1 MNNNEISLNVK
12 VYARF
17 RPFNKM
23 ENELTKNGLG
33 HDVTV
38 FPDNNTI
45 VLMPESIVYTMD
57 KAFT

>member
-1 MNNNEISLNVK
+1 MNNNEMCLNVK

-23 ENELTKNGLG
+23 EVNLTGNGLG
-33 HDVTV
+33 HDATV
-38 FPDNNTI
+38 FPDDNTI